1 MENNGANN
9 GTIPDNIKL
18 PEEKEY
24 YTVAEIIEQ
33 AKRIYDFSCSK
44 ATDKKRYDRVKKKI
58 SRGLDDKNAIEDTTA
73 GKTYPREIVY
83 NLLNDKLRKYFLEL
97 SDKFNEEDAAKREG
111 EGKPDKAAEAKERA
125 KRARAKIQAI
135 RSVSQT
141 RAEYIKN
148 IAALY
153 DSTDGDIE
161 DDIELFINAEIEKAK
176 HDIFF
181 QYLFDALISFR
192 AKEYEDDLRSL
203 PAPDDMNPSDAEIEA
218 IARLRDLHH
227 YYTPKVDLTALLRS
241 LYKGP

>member
-1 MENNGANN
+1 MGNNGADN
-9 GTIPDNIKL
+9 GTIPDNIGL

-44 ATDKKRYDRVKKKI
+44 ATDKMRYDRIRKKLN
-58 SRGLDDKNAIEDTTA
+58 RELDDKKAMGEATA

-83 NLLNDKLRKYFLEL
+83 NLLNDKLREYFLGL
-97 SDKFNEEDAAKREG
+97 SVKFNEEDAAKW
-111 EGKPDKAAEAKERA
+111 EGKGNPDKSADAKERA

-135 RSVSQT
+135 GSVSQT

-153 DSTDGDIE
+153 DNVDGDTE
-161 DDIELFINAEIEKAK
+161 DDIELFISAEVEKAK
-176 HDIFF
+176 HNIFF

-203 PAPDDMNPSDAEIEA
+203 PAPDDMNPSAAEIEA

-227 YYTPKVDLTALLRS
+227 YYTPKVDLTALLKS